1 MIAAIKEYFSQA
13 RRIRELEE
21 KVCRYQDLYHNQI
34 YITGQQV
41 RVRNSANERL
51 ERDNEHLKNLLQQ
64 KTLIIEKLESEV
76 KDGRYTQ
83 HI

>member
-13 RRIRELEE
+13 RRIKELEE
-21 KVCRYQDLYHNQI
+21 KAFRYRDLYYNEMLN
-34 YITGQQV
+34 TARQV
-41 RVRNSANERL
+41 NVRHSVNERL

-76 KDGRYTQ
+76 KREG
-83 HI
+83 